1 MSCNSLRDFRLKSLH
16 TLLMFATG
24 RLTHGLP
31 LSIAGHMYRDHSQT
45 PNSLAPP
52 TATTVLR
59 WHGNPDVS
67 QAATVQHV

>member
-31 LSIAGHMYRDHSQT
+31 LSIVLIFSQRNL
-45 PNSLAPP
+45 PGGP
-52 TATTVLR
+52 R
-59 WHGNPDVS
+59 S
-67 QAATVQHV
+67 QKSTGR